1 MSNFITNILTINGT
15 AEEAAK
21 VRNFIKGSN
30 GESISFESFIPMPKN
45 LKGNRVVEV
54 KGINLPIPNWM
65 FWRIKNWGT
74 KWDAEP
80 VTDEVVDAPNR
91 IIFNTPST
99 TPVEAIA
106 TLSSMFPEVTF
117 NVIFSDENED
127 SYCGEYT
134 FTNGKMTNK
143 VWFDVWDDNSDD
155 ISNDQMM
162 EYYFRT
168 HEYARG
174 DWRKTEDGEWVN
186 INDEDCD

>member
-1 MSNFITNILTINGT
+1 MANSISNLLTMKGT
-15 AEEAAK
+15 DAQVAK

-54 KGINLPIPNWM
+54 NPISIPDWM
-65 FWRIKNWGT
+65 VWRIKNWGT
-74 KWDAEP
+74 KGDAEP

-99 TPVEAIA
+99 TPVEAVA

-127 SYCGEYT
+127 TYCGEYT

-143 VWFDVWDDNSDD
+143 VWYDVYDSNSDD
-155 ISNDQMM
+155 ISIDQVM